1 MLNLL
6 TDCRNCTTTT
16 GSDGNVTAPN
26 RAIHQ
31 IKTYIP
37 FFCNLRLAMCK
48 VLQCTSRE
56 IEQKKA
62 RGEKD
67 ESMCENVFF
76 MPMRITNKNG
86 VQVLVHV

>member
-1 MLNLL
+1 MM
-6 TDCRNCTTTT
+6 
-16 GSDGNVTAPN
+16 API
-26 RAIHQ
+26 RAIGQ
-31 IKTYIP
+31 IKTNIP

-56 IEQKKA
+56 RAKEA

-76 MPMRITNKNG
+76 MLMRITDKNG
-86 VQVLVHV
+86 VQVC